1 MVKIP
6 EHKLILLPFIS
17 IISNLTKF
25 ISQMKN
31 FSIITMSAAIISTA
45 FFSCI
50 PARQY
55 EELKAKY
62 ETCSSERTT
71 LSVANGKLET
81 DINETRA
88 KMEALLKEKDILV
101 RDTATIGGALRKMQE
116 QYDKINKLNDEL
128 LKKQAELQKGSEA
141 ENLKLMTELQKT
153 QVELQKR
160 EDNLKNLER
169 ELENKRAS
177 LDQVSV
183 ELEKREQR
191 VKELESLIAQKDSAS
206 NALKEKVS
214 KALLG
219 FKDKGL
225 TITEK
230 DGKIYVSLE
239 AELLFAKGSTAIDQ
253 KGKEAIV
260 ALGKVLESQPDISIM
275 VEGHTDIDKI
285 IPGSNLKDNW
295 DLSVLRATAV
305 VRLLSENKNI
315 EPKRLTAAG
324 KGEYVPVDPDK
335 TEAAKSKN
343 RRIEVI
349 LTPDLDELFK
359 ILDSN

>member
-1 MVKIP
+1 MKTFPQTV
-6 EHKLILLPFIS
+6 LLAVLVS
-17 IISNLTKF
+17 
-25 ISQMKN
+25 
-31 FSIITMSAAIISTA
+31 TM
-45 FFSCI
+45 FFACI

-62 ETCSSERTT
+62 ETCSTERTS

-81 DINETRA
+81 ELNETKA
-88 KMEALLKEKDILV
+88 SMNSLLKERDLLV
-101 RDTATIGGALRKMQE
+101 ADSATLGTSLRRMQV

-141 ENLKLMTELQKT
+141 ENLKLMSELQKL
-153 QVELQKR
+153 QVELQKK
-160 EDNLKNLER
+160 EDDLKNLGR
-169 ELENKRAS
+169 ELDSKKTS
-177 LDQVSV
+177 LDKVST

-214 KALLG
+214 KALLN

-225 TITEK
+225 TITQK

-260 ALGKVLESQPDISIM
+260 ALGKVLESQTDITIL

-285 IPGSNLKDNW
+285 IPGSNMKDNW
-295 DLSVLRATAV
+295 DLSVLRATSV
-305 VRLLSENKNI
+305 VRLLSENKSLD
-315 EPKRLTAAG
+315 PKRITAAG
-324 KGEYVPVDPDK
+324 RGEYVPLDPDK

-349 LTPDLDELFK
+349 LTPNLDELFK
-359 ILDSN
+359 ILDSK

>member
-1 MVKIP
+1 MKSIP
-6 EHKLILLPFIS
+6 IIIL
-17 IISNLTKF
+17 N
-25 ISQMKN
+25 
-31 FSIITMSAAIISTA
+31 AAVISTV

-62 ETCSSERTT
+62 ETCTSERTT

-81 DINETRA
+81 ELNENKA
-88 KMEALLKEKDILV
+88 KLDAMAKEKEILV
-101 RDTATIGGALRKMQE
+101 KDSTIIGSALRKMQE

-153 QVELQKR
+153 QVELQKK
-160 EDNLKNLER
+160 EDNLKNIER
-169 ELENKRAS
+169 ELDAKKTS
-177 LDQVSV
+177 LDKVSS

-191 VKELESLIAQKDSAS
+191 VKELESLITQKDSAA

-225 TITEK
+225 TITQK

-260 ALGKVLESQPDISIM
+260 ALGKVLESQTDISIL
-275 VEGHTDIDKI
+275 VEGHTDVDKI

-295 DLSVLRATAV
+295 DLSVLRSTAV
-305 VRLLSENKNI
+305 VRLLGENKNI
-315 EPKRLTAAG
+315 DPKRLTAAG
-324 KGEYVPVDPDK
+324 RGEYIPVDPDK

-349 LTPDLDELFK
+349 LTPNLDELFK
-359 ILDSN
+359 ILDSK

>member
-1 MVKIP
+1 
-6 EHKLILLPFIS
+6 
-17 IISNLTKF
+17 
-25 ISQMKN
+25 MKN
-31 FSIITMSAAIISTA
+31 IPVIILNAAVISTV

-62 ETCSSERTT
+62 ETCTSERTT
-71 LSVANGKLET
+71 LSVSNGKLET
-81 DINETRA
+81 ELNETKA
-88 KMEALLKEKDILV
+88 KLDAMAKEKEILIK
-101 RDTATIGGALRKMQE
+101 DSATMGIALRRMQE

-153 QVELQKR
+153 QVELQKK

-169 ELENKRAS
+169 ELDAKKTS
-177 LDQVSV
+177 LDKVSS

-191 VKELESLIAQKDSAS
+191 VKELESLITQKDSAA

-225 TITEK
+225 TITQK

-260 ALGKVLESQPDISIM
+260 ALGKVLESQTDISIL
-275 VEGHTDIDKI
+275 VEGHTDVDKI

-295 DLSVLRATAV
+295 DLSVLRSTAV
-305 VRLLSENKNI
+305 VRLLGENKNI
-315 EPKRLTAAG
+315 DPKRLTAAG
-324 KGEYVPVDPDK
+324 RGEYIPVDPDK

-349 LTPDLDELFK
+349 LTPNLDELFK
-359 ILDSN
+359 ILDSK

>member
-1 MVKIP
+1 MKKIVN
-6 EHKLILLPFIS
+6 F
-17 IISNLTKF
+17 LTAAGF
-25 ISQMKN
+25 L
-31 FSIITMSAAIISTA
+31 SAVLC
-45 FFSCI
+45 SCI

-62 ETCSSERTT
+62 DACATERTS
-71 LSVANGKLET
+71 LSAANGKLET
-81 DINETRA
+81 ELNETKQKLDAFARE
-88 KMEALLKEKDILV
+88 KELLVKDTSTLG
-101 RDTATIGGALRKMQE
+101 TSLRKMQE
-116 QYDKINKLNDEL
+116 QYDKINRLNDEL

-141 ENLKLMTELQKT
+141 ENLKLMTELQKL
-153 QVELQKR
+153 QVDLQKK
-160 EDNLKNLER
+160 EDALKNLER
-169 ELENKRAS
+169 ELDAKKTS
-177 LDQVSV
+177 LDKISA
-183 ELEKREQR
+183 ELETRAQR
-191 VKELESLIAQKDSAS
+191 VKELESLIAQKDSAA
-206 NALKEKVS
+206 NALKEKIS

-225 TITEK
+225 SISQK

-260 ALGKVLESQPDISIM
+260 ALGKVLETQPDISVL

-305 VRLLSENKNI
+305 VRLLSENKNVD
-315 EPKRLTAAG
+315 PKRLTAAG
-324 KGEYVPVDPDK
+324 RGEFVPVDPDK
-335 TEAAKSKN
+335 SEAAKSKN

-349 LTPDLDELFK
+349 LTPNLDELFK
-359 ILDSN
+359 ILDNTK

>member
-1 MVKIP
+1 MK
-6 EHKLILLPFIS
+6 KMSILV
-17 IISNLTKF
+17 
-25 ISQMKN
+25 MKV
-31 FSIITMSAAIISTA
+31 AIISTV
-45 FFSCI
+45 FYSCI

-62 ETCSSERTT
+62 ENCSSERTS
-71 LSVANGKLET
+71 LSVASGKIET
-81 DINETRA
+81 DMNENKAQINAMT
-88 KMEALLKEKDILV
+88 KEHEILV
-101 RDTATIGGALRKMQE
+101 RDTSTLGTALRRMQE

-153 QVELQKR
+153 QIELQKK

-169 ELENKRAS
+169 ELDTKKTS
-177 LDQVSV
+177 LDKMSS
-183 ELEKREQR
+183 ELAKREQR
-191 VKELESLIAQKDSAS
+191 MRELETMISEKDSVA

-225 TITEK
+225 TISQK

-239 AELLFAKGSTAIDQ
+239 AELLFAKGSTAIDK
-253 KGKEAIV
+253 KGKEAII
-260 ALGKVLESQPDISIM
+260 ALGKVLETQSDISIL

-285 IPGSNLKDNW
+285 VPGSNLKDNW
-295 DLSVLRATAV
+295 DLSVLRATSV

-315 EPKRLTAAG
+315 DPKRLTAAG
-324 KGEYVPVDPDK
+324 RGEYIAVNTDK
-335 TEAAKSKN
+335 TEGAKSKN

-349 LTPDLDELFK
+349 LTPNLDELFQ
-359 ILDSN
+359 ILEPKQ

>member
-1 MVKIP
+1 
-6 EHKLILLPFIS
+6 
-17 IISNLTKF
+17 
-25 ISQMKN
+25 MKN
-31 FSIITMSAAIISTA
+31 FSTIVFCGGLISQVL
-45 FFSCI
+45 FSCI

-62 ETCSSERTT
+62 ESCTSERTS

-81 DINETRA
+81 ELNETKA
-88 KMEALLKEKDILV
+88 KLDAMAREKEILV
-101 RDTATIGGALRKMQE
+101 KDSTTLGTALRRMQD

-141 ENLKLMTELQKT
+141 ENLKLMTELQKL
-153 QVELQKR
+153 QVELQVK
-160 EDNLKNLER
+160 EDDLKKLER
-169 ELENKRAS
+169 ELDSKRAS
-177 LDQVSV
+177 LDKVST

-191 VKELESLIAQKDSAS
+191 VKELETMIAQKDSVA

-225 TITEK
+225 TISQK

-260 ALGKVLESQPDISIM
+260 ALGKVLENQPDISIM

-315 EPKRLTAAG
+315 DAKRLIAAG
-324 KGEYVPVDPDK
+324 RGEYIPVDPDK

-349 LTPDLDELFK
+349 LTPNLDELFQL
-359 ILDSN
+359 LDGK

>member
-1 MVKIP
+1 MKN
-6 EHKLILLPFIS
+6 LNFFILFPS
-17 IISNLTKF
+17 IISILL
-25 ISQMKN
+25 
-31 FSIITMSAAIISTA
+31 
-45 FFSCI
+45 FSCI

-55 EELKAKY
+55 EELKSKY
-62 ETCSSERTT
+62 ETCSTERTT

-81 DINETRA
+81 ELNESKAKLEAIN
-88 KMEALLKEKDILV
+88 KEKEILV
-101 RDTATIGGALRKMQE
+101 TDSANMGIALRKMQD
-116 QYDKINKLNDEL
+116 QYDKINKLNNEL
-128 LKKQAELQKGSEA
+128 LKKQAELQKGSES
-141 ENLKLMTELQKT
+141 ENFKLMTELQKA
-153 QVELQKR
+153 QVELQKK

-169 ELENKRAS
+169 ELGGKKES
-177 LDQVSV
+177 LEKVSS

-191 VKELESLIAQKDSAS
+191 VRELESLIAQKDSAANS
-206 NALKEKVS
+206 LKDKVQ

-225 TITEK
+225 SITQK

-260 ALGKVLESQPDISIM
+260 ALGKVLESQTDISIL

-295 DLSVLRATAV
+295 DLSVLRSTAV
-305 VRLLSENKNI
+305 VRLLSENKNLD
-315 EPKRLTAAG
+315 PRRLTAAG
-324 KGEYVPVDPDK
+324 RGEYIPVDMEK

-349 LTPDLDELFK
+349 LTPNLDELFK
-359 ILDSN
+359 ILDSK

>member
-1 MVKIP
+1 MKNMLKFSANAFIIS
-6 EHKLILLPFIS
+6 LILY
-17 IISNLTKF
+17 
-25 ISQMKN
+25 
-31 FSIITMSAAIISTA
+31 
-45 FFSCI
+45 SCI

-62 ETCSSERTT
+62 DACATERTS

-81 DINETRA
+81 ELNETKQKLDALA
-88 KMEALLKEKDILV
+88 KERDMLVKDS
-101 RDTATIGGALRKMQE
+101 ATIGTALRRMQE
-116 QYDKINKLNDEL
+116 QYDKINRLNDEL
-128 LKKQAELQKGSEA
+128 LKKQAELTKGSEA
-141 ENLKLMTELQKT
+141 ENLKLITELQKL
-153 QVELQKR
+153 QLDLQKK
-160 EDNLKNLER
+160 EDNLRNLER
-169 ELENKRAS
+169 ELGDKKTS
-177 LDQVSV
+177 LDKVSA

-191 VKELESLIAQKDSAS
+191 VRELESLIAQKDSAA

-225 TITEK
+225 SISQK
-230 DGKIYVSLE
+230 NGKIYVSLE

-260 ALGKVLESQPDISIM
+260 ALGKVLESQTDISVL

-295 DLSVLRATAV
+295 DLSVLRSTAV

-315 EPKRLTAAG
+315 DSKRLTAAG
-324 KGEYVPVDPDK
+324 RGEFVPVDLDK

-349 LTPDLDELFK
+349 LTPNLDELFQL
-359 ILDSN
+359 LDSK

>member
-1 MVKIP
+1 
-6 EHKLILLPFIS
+6 
-17 IISNLTKF
+17 
-25 ISQMKN
+25 MKN
-31 FSIITMSAAIISTA
+31 FSTIVFSGLIISQV

-62 ETCSSERTT
+62 ETCSSERST
-71 LSVANGKLET
+71 LSVNNGKLET
-81 DINETRA
+81 ELNETKSKLDA
-88 KMEALLKEKDILV
+88 IAKEKDMLV
-101 RDTATIGGALRKMQE
+101 KDSATIGSALRRMQD
-116 QYDKINKLNDEL
+116 QYDKINRLNDEL

-141 ENLKLMTELQKT
+141 ENLKLMTELQNL
-153 QVELQKR
+153 QVELQKK
-160 EDNLKNLER
+160 EDNLKALER
-169 ELENKRAS
+169 ELDAKRLS
-177 LDQVSV
+177 LDKVSS

-191 VKELESLIAQKDSAS
+191 VKELESLISQKDSAA
-206 NALKEKVS
+206 NALKDRVS

-225 TITEK
+225 TITQK

-260 ALGKVLESQPDISIM
+260 ALGKVLENQPDITIL
-275 VEGHTDIDKI
+275 VEGHTDVDKI

-295 DLSVLRATAV
+295 DLSVLRATSV

-315 EPKRLTAAG
+315 DPKRLTAAG
-324 KGEYVPVDPDK
+324 RGEHIPVDADK

-349 LTPDLDELFK
+349 LTPNLDELFK
-359 ILDSN
+359 LLDAK

>member
-1 MVKIP
+1 MKKYSAI
-6 EHKLILLPFIS
+6 IL
-17 IISNLTKF
+17 N
-25 ISQMKN
+25 
-31 FSIITMSAAIISTA
+31 AAIVSSV

-62 ETCSSERTT
+62 ETCSSERTN

-81 DINETRA
+81 ELNET
-88 KMEALLKEKDILV
+88 KSKLDALTKEKDILV
-101 RDTATIGGALRKMQE
+101 QDSATIGSALRRMQE

-141 ENLKLMTELQKT
+141 ENLKLMTELQKL

-160 EDNLKNLER
+160 EDNLKNMER
-169 ELENKRAS
+169 ELETKRTS
-177 LDQVSV
+177 LDKVSTA
-183 ELEKREQR
+183 LEQREQR
-191 VKELESLIAQKDSAS
+191 VKELESLIAQKDSAA

-230 DGKIYVSLE
+230 EGKIYVSLE

-253 KGKEAIV
+253 KGKEAII
-260 ALGKVLESQPDISIM
+260 ALGKVLESQPDISIL

-285 IPGSNLKDNW
+285 VPGSNLKDNW

-315 EPKRLTAAG
+315 DPKRLTAAG
-324 KGEYVPVDPDK
+324 KGEYIPVDPDK

-349 LTPDLDELFK
+349 LTPNLDELFK
-359 ILDSN
+359 ILDSK